1 MKCVFFKE
9 CCDERKAY
17 QYQCRKPFVG
27 PKAGADRWEDIDGLY
42 LSSCHVFCSTVTNS
56 IMQGILH
63 CINLTL
69 AA

>member
-1 MKCVFFKE
+1 
-9 CCDERKAY
+9 
-17 QYQCRKPFVG
+17 
-27 PKAGADRWEDIDGLY
+27 LY